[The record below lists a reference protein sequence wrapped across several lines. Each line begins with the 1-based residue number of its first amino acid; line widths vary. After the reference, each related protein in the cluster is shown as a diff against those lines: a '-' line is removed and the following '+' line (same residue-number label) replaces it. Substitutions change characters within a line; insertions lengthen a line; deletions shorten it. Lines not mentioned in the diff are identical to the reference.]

1 MCAWTM
7 YDYVTTYAAAKK
19 AWKIHALVSKPELF
33 SVVYF
38 ICVNLYALSVLIL
51 QFVDLFSVALITY
64 LLETCIGNPSILMT
78 IPLET

>member
-38 ICVNLYALSVLIL
+38 I
-51 QFVDLFSVALITY
+51 
-64 LLETCIGNPSILMT
+64 
-78 IPLET
+78 